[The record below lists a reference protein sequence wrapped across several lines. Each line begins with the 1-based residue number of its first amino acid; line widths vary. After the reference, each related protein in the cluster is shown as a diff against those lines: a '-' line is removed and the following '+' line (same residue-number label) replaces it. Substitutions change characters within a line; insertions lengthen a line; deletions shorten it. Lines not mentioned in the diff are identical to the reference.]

1 MVEIAT
7 EPRVGRVSQS
17 SPSRGIFSPVS
28 GSLAPGSFSP
38 KSSDTRGG
46 GACGGGVRGMRA
58 LGREGGIT
66 SPSGC
71 VEHSRSCCP
80 DGAQA

>member
-7 EPRVGRVSQS
+7 EPRVGQVSQS

-38 KSSDTRGG
+38 KSSDTRG
-46 GACGGGVRGMRA
+46 AVGVAG
-58 LGREGGIT
+58 E
-66 SPSGC
+66 
-71 VEHSRSCCP
+71 
-80 DGAQA
+80 